1 MELLITSAIAFMST
15 NIDDVFI
22 LILFYGNKKF
32 KDLEILTGQFL
43 GILTLITISL
53 IGSLVGLFIGQS
65 YVGLLGLVP
74 IYLGVRGI
82 WRLLSSELESDQAND
97 LSRNESRSNVLTVAG
112 VTVANGGDNIGIYI
126 PLFATL
132 TWTHKLSMVTVFLV
146 MTFLW
151 CMIAKYLTKHPYI
164 SKSVDKYGHLI
175 TPFVLVLLGLYILY
189 QSKTL
194 RLFIN

>member
-15 NIDDVFI
+15 NIDDIFI

-32 KDLEILTGQFL
+32 KDLEIVSGQFL
-43 GILTLITISL
+43 GILSLIVISL
-53 IGSLVGLFIGQS
+53 IGSLVGLFIDQA

-74 IYLGVRGI
+74 VYLGARAI
-82 WRLLSSELESDQAND
+82 WRLFKNRTESDQANIFSKD
-97 LSRNESRSNVLTVAG
+97 GSRSNVLTVAG
-112 VTVANGGDNIGIYI
+112 VTVANGGDNIGIYV
-126 PLFATL
+126 PLLATL
-132 TWTHKLSMVTVFLV
+132 TWTHKITMVTIFLV

-151 CMIAKYLTKHPYI
+151 CRIAKYLTKHPYV

-189 QSKTL
+189 ESKTL